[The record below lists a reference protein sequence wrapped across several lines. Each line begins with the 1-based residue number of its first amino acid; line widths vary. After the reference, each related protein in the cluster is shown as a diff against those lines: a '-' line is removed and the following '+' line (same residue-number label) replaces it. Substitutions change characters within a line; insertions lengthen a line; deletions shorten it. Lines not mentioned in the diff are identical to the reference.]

1 VPATLLTSLKSSG
14 KSVFMPAR
22 CLFSPFSVIL
32 TTLCLT
38 ACSGR
43 GGGKIT
49 PPIAYTISGTVSGL
63 WGMGLVLQ
71 NTLWCDHRCIT
82 ELSVGATVGNVDP
95 VPIYPLRARTRWWL
109 LILCWLPL
117 SAFLVGLWTY
127 AGKYFIP
134 PKIVAADSNPE

>member
-1 VPATLLTSLKSSG
+1 MPATLLTSLKSSG

-43 GGGKIT
+43 GGGNIT
-49 PPIAYTISGTVSGL
+49 PPITYTIGGTVSGL

-71 NTLWCDHRCIT
+71 NN
-82 ELSVGATVGNVDP
+82 GAGNLTINANGAFTFSAP
-95 VPIYPLRARTRWWL
+95 VPAGAAYNVNVLTEPPNQTCTVANGSGVANTVVANVKVA
-109 LILCWLPL
+109 C
-117 SAFLVGLWTY
+117 SSSVTY
-127 AGKYFIP
+127 TLEGR
-134 PKIVAADSNPE
+134 